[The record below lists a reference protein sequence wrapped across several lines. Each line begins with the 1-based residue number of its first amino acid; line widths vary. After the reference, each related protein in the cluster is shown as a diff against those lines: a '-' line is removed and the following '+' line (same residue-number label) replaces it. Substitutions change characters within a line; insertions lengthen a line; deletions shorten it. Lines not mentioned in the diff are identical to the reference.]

1 MSDPTEREAALLARC
16 TPTAKAYLD
25 MVRGQPV
32 YPEVLTRLERTQGKL
47 FEMDIER
54 VFCQVIK
61 EERALGVRQSYW
73 GRRRA

>member
-32 YPEVLTRLERTQGKL
+32 YPEVLTRLERT
-47 FEMDIER
+47 
-54 VFCQVIK
+54 
-61 EERALGVRQSYW
+61 
-73 GRRRA
+73 

>member
-16 TPTAKAYLD
+16 TPSAKAYLD

-32 YPEVLTRLERTQGKL
+32 YPEVLTRLERTDGKL